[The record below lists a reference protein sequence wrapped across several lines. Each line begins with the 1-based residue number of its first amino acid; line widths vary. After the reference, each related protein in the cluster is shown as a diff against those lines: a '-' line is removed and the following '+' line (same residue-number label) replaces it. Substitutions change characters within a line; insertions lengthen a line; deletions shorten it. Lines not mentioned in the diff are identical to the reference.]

1 MKTLLLALL
10 VAVPSAAFAQEDEEP
25 APEAGT
31 SMGGA
36 GIGAGAADS
45 DPAASRSSASDDSC
59 TGPALPVGKF
69 VVANPNGWFPKV
81 SPNGEWVAYGFGGIG
96 AVSVRTHVEKV
107 IDPRHAFTGGWI
119 RPGTLLYDVDGVE
132 GGTQGFFASLPGFA
146 STRMPD
152 DSLIASNKLAA
163 VDGHWAGYV
172 AGGGFR
178 MAYDGKVVQM
188 GTGGS
193 PDVSEDWLVHFATND
208 NQLIRVRRGGKIFRD
223 YVPKYPSTQVTI
235 TKGYVVYAGPG
246 KQLHGITPTGQDV
259 DLTVAPPGYLEAEAK
274 VFFVGRGAA
283 AKPWVARVAWGNS
296 GPCYTMLRP
305 WGKKTGMV
313 LDDCASGM
321 SVVEHCGVIVVA
333 RNSDKG
339 RLNVITTTVASAQ
352 QSMADI
358 AALTKKAADGAN
370 GLTSWSQPEFG
381 ASGSGVVRLA
391 GTAVETVTRVDIL
404 VNLQKVGTA
413 RLSDGIWA
421 YELDTSP
428 YHGGIN
434 LSTLATGAG
443 GKTARD
449 TIRFN
454 VQ

>member
-10 VAVPSAAFAQEDEEP
+10 VAVPSASFAQEEEEP
-25 APEAGT
+25 ASEAGT

-36 GIGAGAADS
+36 GIGKGDADS

-69 VVANPNGWFPKV
+69 TVADGNGWFPKV
-81 SPNGEWVAYGFGGIG
+81 SPNGEWIAYGFGKVG
-96 AVSVRTHVEKV
+96 AVNVRTRIEKV
-107 IDPRHAFTGGWI
+107 IDPRHAFTAGWI
-119 RPGTLLYDVDGVE
+119 RPASLMYDVDGVE
-132 GGTQGFFASLPGFA
+132 GGTQGFFASPPAFA

-152 DSLIASNKLAA
+152 DSLVAANKHAA
-163 VDGHWAGYV
+163 ADGHWAGYL

-178 MAYDGKVVQM
+178 MVYDGKVVQM

-208 NQLIRVRRGGKIFRD
+208 NQLIRVRKGGKIFRD
-223 YVPKYPSTQVTI
+223 YVPKYPSTEVTI
-235 TKGYVVYAGPG
+235 TRGYVVYAGPG
-246 KQLHGITPTGQDV
+246 KQLHGITPAGQDV
-259 DLTVAPPGYLEAEAK
+259 DLTVAPPGFLEAGAK

-283 AKPWVARVAWGNS
+283 AKPWVASVMWGNS

-321 SVVEHCGVIVVA
+321 SVVEHCGVIVIA

-339 RLNVITTTVASAQ
+339 RLNVVTASVPAHL
-352 QSMADI
+352 QSMEDI
-358 AALTKKAADGAN
+358 AALKKKIADGAN
-370 GLTSWSQPEFG
+370 GMTTWMQPVFG
-381 ASGSGVVRLA
+381 ASGSGVVQLA
-391 GTAVETVTRVDIL
+391 GTAVEGVTKVDIL

-413 RLSDGIWA
+413 QLSDGIWA
-421 YELDTSP
+421 YALDTSP
-428 YHGGIN
+428 YQGGIN

-454 VQ
+454 VR